1 MAENTIIHEINLA
14 GYKATSTGGMLDLGT
29 WGSYGIEKLHLTLDA
44 AWQNLTITAFF
55 NVKGKVVAKKV
66 VGKDG
71 YADVPWEATKESTFA
86 GRIVFE
92 GSINGQR
99 RITTD
104 LNYKVSNHSEITDI
118 DPVPTDDRW
127 NQFVTENKEYRDGAF
142 EAAEKANARAEDA
155 EAASDDAQAAA
166 RAAKASEA
174 VAKESK
180 NAAAA
185 SENNARI
192 SAGAAAVS
200 EGNAVASAEKAMASE
215 NAAAE
220 SASKAAASK
229 KASTVSAA
237 AAAGSA
243 AQAETQKA
251 AAAKSARDAQGYMQT
266 ASSAATDANTSAENA
281 AESKAAAASSATAA
295 AGSATAAAGNAKT
308 ASDAA
313 AVATDAKAAAVASQ
327 KDAAASKAAAANSAI
342 AAKTS
347 EDAAAK
353 SAADADSTANSIK
366 ESMTQIA
373 ANKEAVSQL
382 KEDTTVLQKRQKMLV
397 GSETGNPVSCDD
409 AFATPLF
416 GLTVYGKSTQDG
428 TPSPDNPVPIVS
440 AGDGGTVVVKVSD
453 GNGKEQTLT
462 LQTPTGLP
470 GIPVASN
477 GNYTD
482 QNGQQWVCDE
492 VDLERGVKVQR
503 VKVLD
508 INDTSLRLYH
518 SSNSYWYVSTF
529 LLDCSLNNTG
539 TKSYKE
545 VMCQKFPVVS
555 QLDETK
561 YSYPIVA
568 PYGHVDRVELRF
580 RAPEALYAT
589 IEDFR
594 QTIVGT
600 KVYYPL
606 ATPVETPLTPAE
618 IAAYKALTAY
628 APDTVV
634 QASDGA
640 GVKLEYQRD
649 VNIAIKNLKEEIGE
663 KLDNFYIS
671 NAHVIKRTSTGS
683 IGSHYLIKYSV
694 NFDDYQIMKFV
705 VPSTGKTYKIEF
717 ANSQSEVLKTVD
729 TSGFVYG
736 SEVLL
741 SIPLT
746 TSEIIVEVAYEVGV
760 NLEITLYKKINI
772 NAEDVA
778 GAMQTSVYTN
788 YNNLLRAENITDNV
802 EIQQYAEVINDQY
815 VSAYIP
821 VVNGET
827 IYCNYSLGTPVAWL
841 CGEDK
846 KRITSVTLPL
856 SNNQVSRNVGY
867 TIVTENAKWIRLSW
881 KKDRQGIE
889 GALFF
894 SNKPIRF
901 IENDVVIKKE
911 YVPEL
916 NTGRLNNWWYMKNGD
931 SLGDSLTGQGYF
943 QSWTRRFFGLN
954 DFKNHGVGGSKLS
967 GEDIDSTRPSMWKD
981 VRIDALS
988 TTADFVTVLGGQND
1002 GNVEIGDITKT
1013 NYDTNTYVG
1022 ALNTIIDKI
1031 YNHCKDGVII
1041 ILCTPFYVPAE
1052 GDGERFVLLDEAVR
1066 GVAKLHGLPV
1076 ADFGGLST
1084 ADKNTANVY
1093 WGDDKTHPTEKFYKD
1108 KIAPILINAMEQINP
1123 INWDDVNYYTES

>member
-1 MAENTIIHEINLA
+1 MVHTLRLDNYTPIPRKLVLGTNSSFGTESIKIERGAGWDGLNLTATWHIPGREEPLRVALLDGDTMDVPPEVTKEAKDGVLVLA
-14 GYKATSTGGMLDLGT
+14 GLAPGVQRASCNVEYLILEQAGVYGGTDAEPTPELAEQVLQAVQDAR
-29 WGSYGIEKLHLTLDA
+29 DA
-44 AWQNLTITAFF
+44 AKDADKSATNAKDIAQSVRTDADNGKF
-55 NVKGKVVAKKV
+55 N
-66 VGKDG
+66 GKDG
-71 YADVPWEATKESTFA
+71 AKGDKGDDGTTPQLKIGEDNLWRVSYDNGATWVSLGVKATGVA
-86 GRIVFE
+86 G
-92 GSINGQR
+92 
-99 RITTD
+99 
-104 LNYKVSNHSEITDI
+104 K
-118 DPVPTDDRW
+118 
-127 NQFVTENKEYRDGAF
+127 DGA
-142 EAAEKANARAEDA
+142 DG
-155 EAASDDAQAAA
+155 
-166 RAAKASEA
+166 
-174 VAKESK
+174 VTPHIG
-180 NAAAA
+180 
-185 SENNARI
+185 EN
-192 SAGAAAVS
+192 
-200 EGNAVASAEKAMASE
+200 GNWWFGD
-215 NAAAE
+215 
-220 SASKAAASK
+220 
-229 KASTVSAA
+229 TDTGVSAK
-237 AAAGSA
+237 GI
-243 AQAETQKA
+243 KGNPGP
-251 AAAKSARDAQGYMQT
+251 QGPPGEIPEDYPQIR
-266 ASSAATDANTSAENA
+266 
-281 AESKAAAASSATAA
+281 
-295 AGSATAAAGNAKT
+295 
-308 ASDAA
+308 
-313 AVATDAKAAAVASQ
+313 
-327 KDAAASKAAAANSAI
+327 KD
-342 AAKTS
+342 
-347 EDAAAK
+347 
-353 SAADADSTANSIK
+353 
-366 ESMTQIA
+366 
-373 ANKEAVSQL
+373 VSQL

-409 AFATPLF
+409 AFAAPLC
-416 GLTVYGKSTQDG
+416 GLYVYGKSTQDG
-428 TPSPDNPVPIVS
+428 TPTPDAPVPIVS
-440 AGDGGTVVVKVSD
+440 AGDGGSVVVTLSD
-453 GNGKEQTLT
+453 GNGKTQTLT

-470 GIPVASN
+470 GIPVTSN

-503 VKVLD
+503 IGKVTPLSATD
-508 INDTSLRLYH
+508 IFNKLANTEEVRIDNPFIRDRGRLPMLCNTFKLVPVTWGVDTPYIFSYAATGNASIAFRLPIGVY
-518 SSNSYWYVSTF
+518 SETYF
-529 LLDCSLNNTG
+529 
-539 TKSYKE
+539 KE
-545 VMCQKFPVVS
+545 HPTTV
-555 QLDETK
+555 
-561 YSYPIVA
+561 
-568 PYGHVDRVELRF
+568 YG
-580 RAPEALYAT
+580 
-589 IEDFR
+589 I
-594 QTIVGT
+594 
-600 KVYYPL
+600 L
-606 ATPVETPLTPAE
+606 ATPIETPLTPAE

-640 GVKLEYQRD
+640 WVKLEYQRD

-1084 ADKNTANVY
+1084 ADKNTANLY

-1108 KIAPILINAMEQINP
+1108 KIAPILINTMEQINP

>member
-1 MAENTIIHEINLA
+1 MVHTLRLDNYTPIPRKLVLGTNSSFGTESIKIERGAGWDGLNLTATWHIPGREEPLRVALLDGDTMDVPPEVTKEAKDGVLVLA
-14 GYKATSTGGMLDLGT
+14 GLAPGVQRASCNVEYLILEQAGVYGGTDAEPTPELAEQVLQAVQDAR
-29 WGSYGIEKLHLTLDA
+29 DA
-44 AWQNLTITAFF
+44 AKDADKSATNAKDIAQSVRTDADNGKF
-55 NVKGKVVAKKV
+55 N
-66 VGKDG
+66 GKDG
-71 YADVPWEATKESTFA
+71 AKGDKGDDGTTPQLKIGEDNLWRVSYDNGATWVSLGVKATGVA
-86 GRIVFE
+86 G
-92 GSINGQR
+92 
-99 RITTD
+99 
-104 LNYKVSNHSEITDI
+104 K
-118 DPVPTDDRW
+118 
-127 NQFVTENKEYRDGAF
+127 DGA
-142 EAAEKANARAEDA
+142 DG
-155 EAASDDAQAAA
+155 
-166 RAAKASEA
+166 
-174 VAKESK
+174 VTPHIG
-180 NAAAA
+180 
-185 SENNARI
+185 EN
-192 SAGAAAVS
+192 
-200 EGNAVASAEKAMASE
+200 GNWWFGD
-215 NAAAE
+215 
-220 SASKAAASK
+220 
-229 KASTVSAA
+229 TDTGVSAK
-237 AAAGSA
+237 GI
-243 AQAETQKA
+243 KGNPGP
-251 AAAKSARDAQGYMQT
+251 QGPPGEIPEDYPQIR
-266 ASSAATDANTSAENA
+266 
-281 AESKAAAASSATAA
+281 
-295 AGSATAAAGNAKT
+295 
-308 ASDAA
+308 
-313 AVATDAKAAAVASQ
+313 
-327 KDAAASKAAAANSAI
+327 KD
-342 AAKTS
+342 
-347 EDAAAK
+347 
-353 SAADADSTANSIK
+353 
-366 ESMTQIA
+366 
-373 ANKEAVSQL
+373 VSQL

-409 AFATPLF
+409 AFAAPLC
-416 GLTVYGKSTQDG
+416 GLYVYGKSTQDG
-428 TPSPDNPVPIVS
+428 TPTPDAPVPIVS
-440 AGDGGTVVVKVSD
+440 AGDGGSVVVTLSD
-453 GNGKEQTLT
+453 GNGKTQTLT

-470 GIPVASN
+470 GIPVTSN

-492 VDLERGVKVQR
+492 VDLERGVRVQR
-503 VKVLD
+503 VGRAFIEHCIV
-508 INDTSLRLYH
+508 
-518 SSNSYWYVSTF
+518 SSDPNWWDAS
-529 LLDCSLNNTG
+529 
-539 TKSYKE
+539 KSY
-545 VMCQKFPVVS
+545 
-555 QLDETK
+555 
-561 YSYPIVA
+561 SYQILA
-568 PYGHVDRVELRF
+568 WQGSF
-580 RAPEALYAT
+580 NTT
-589 IEDFR
+589 IESGGPCNRFIDYTFSDFYNKGIENGFLISSVENVFNISKSLGIC
-594 QTIVGT
+594 TTPDEFKTWFNENVVLYKI
-600 KVYYPL
+600 L
-606 ATPVETPLTPAE
+606 ATPIETPLTPAE

-640 GVKLEYQRD
+640 WVKLEYQRD

-1108 KIAPILINAMEQINP
+1108 KIAPILINTMEQINP

>member
-1 MAENTIIHEINLA
+1 MVHTLRLDNYTPIPRKLVLGTNSSFGTESIKIERGAGWDGLNLTATWHIPGREEPLRVALLDGDTMDVPPEVTKEAKDGVLVLA
-14 GYKATSTGGMLDLGT
+14 GLAPGVQRASCNVEYLIIEQAGVYGGADAEPTPELAEQVLQAVQDAR
-29 WGSYGIEKLHLTLDA
+29 DA
-44 AWQNLTITAFF
+44 AKDADKSATNAKDIAQSVRTDADNGKF
-55 NVKGKVVAKKV
+55 N
-66 VGKDG
+66 GKDG
-71 YADVPWEATKESTFA
+71 AKGDKGDDGTTPQLKIGEDNLWHVSYDNGATWVSLGVKATGAA
-86 GRIVFE
+86 G
-92 GSINGQR
+92 
-99 RITTD
+99 
-104 LNYKVSNHSEITDI
+104 K
-118 DPVPTDDRW
+118 
-127 NQFVTENKEYRDGAF
+127 DGA
-142 EAAEKANARAEDA
+142 DG
-155 EAASDDAQAAA
+155 
-166 RAAKASEA
+166 
-174 VAKESK
+174 VTPHIG
-180 NAAAA
+180 
-185 SENNARI
+185 EN
-192 SAGAAAVS
+192 
-200 EGNAVASAEKAMASE
+200 GNWWFGD
-215 NAAAE
+215 
-220 SASKAAASK
+220 
-229 KASTVSAA
+229 TDTGVSAK
-237 AAAGSA
+237 GI
-243 AQAETQKA
+243 KGNPGP
-251 AAAKSARDAQGYMQT
+251 QGPPGEIPEDYPQIR
-266 ASSAATDANTSAENA
+266 
-281 AESKAAAASSATAA
+281 
-295 AGSATAAAGNAKT
+295 
-308 ASDAA
+308 
-313 AVATDAKAAAVASQ
+313 
-327 KDAAASKAAAANSAI
+327 KD
-342 AAKTS
+342 
-347 EDAAAK
+347 
-353 SAADADSTANSIK
+353 
-366 ESMTQIA
+366 
-373 ANKEAVSQL
+373 VSQ
-382 KEDTTVLQKRQKMLV
+382 
-397 GSETGNPVSCDD
+397 
-409 AFATPLF
+409 
-416 GLTVYGKSTQDG
+416 
-428 TPSPDNPVPIVS
+428 
-440 AGDGGTVVVKVSD
+440 
-453 GNGKEQTLT
+453 
-462 LQTPTGLP
+462 
-470 GIPVASN
+470 
-477 GNYTD
+477 
-482 QNGQQWVCDE
+482 
-492 VDLERGVKVQR
+492 
-503 VKVLD
+503 
-508 INDTSLRLYH
+508 
-518 SSNSYWYVSTF
+518 
-529 LLDCSLNNTG
+529 
-539 TKSYKE
+539 
-545 VMCQKFPVVS
+545 
-555 QLDETK
+555 
-561 YSYPIVA
+561 
-568 PYGHVDRVELRF
+568 
-580 RAPEALYAT
+580 
-589 IEDFR
+589 
-594 QTIVGT
+594 
-600 KVYYPL
+600 
-606 ATPVETPLTPAE
+606 
-618 IAAYKALTAY
+618 
-628 APDTVV
+628 
-634 QASDGA
+634 
-640 GVKLEYQRD
+640 
-649 VNIAIKNLKEEIGE
+649 LKEEIGE

-671 NAHVIKRTSTGS
+671 NAHVMKRTSTGS

-1108 KIAPILINAMEQINP
+1108 KIAPILINTMEQINP

>member
-1 MAENTIIHEINLA
+1 MVHTLRLDNYTPIPRKLVLGTNSSFGTESIKIERGAGWDGLNLTATWHIPGREEPLRVALLDGDTMDVPPEVTKEAKDGVLVLA
-14 GYKATSTGGMLDLGT
+14 GLAPGVQRASCNVEYLILEQAGVYGGTDAEPTPELAEQVLQAVQDAR
-29 WGSYGIEKLHLTLDA
+29 DA
-44 AWQNLTITAFF
+44 AKDADKSATNAKDIAQSVRTDADNGKF
-55 NVKGKVVAKKV
+55 N
-66 VGKDG
+66 GKDG
-71 YADVPWEATKESTFA
+71 AKGDKGDDGTTPQLKIGEDNLWHVSYDNGATWVSLGVKATGVA
-86 GRIVFE
+86 G
-92 GSINGQR
+92 
-99 RITTD
+99 
-104 LNYKVSNHSEITDI
+104 K
-118 DPVPTDDRW
+118 
-127 NQFVTENKEYRDGAF
+127 DGA
-142 EAAEKANARAEDA
+142 DG
-155 EAASDDAQAAA
+155 
-166 RAAKASEA
+166 
-174 VAKESK
+174 VTPHIG
-180 NAAAA
+180 
-185 SENNARI
+185 EN
-192 SAGAAAVS
+192 
-200 EGNAVASAEKAMASE
+200 GNWWFGD
-215 NAAAE
+215 
-220 SASKAAASK
+220 
-229 KASTVSAA
+229 TDTGVSAK
-237 AAAGSA
+237 GI
-243 AQAETQKA
+243 KGNPGP
-251 AAAKSARDAQGYMQT
+251 QGPPGEIPEDYPQIR
-266 ASSAATDANTSAENA
+266 
-281 AESKAAAASSATAA
+281 
-295 AGSATAAAGNAKT
+295 
-308 ASDAA
+308 
-313 AVATDAKAAAVASQ
+313 
-327 KDAAASKAAAANSAI
+327 KD
-342 AAKTS
+342 
-347 EDAAAK
+347 
-353 SAADADSTANSIK
+353 
-366 ESMTQIA
+366 
-373 ANKEAVSQL
+373 VSQL

-409 AFATPLF
+409 AFAAPLC
-416 GLTVYGKSTQDG
+416 GLYVYGKSTQDG
-428 TPSPDNPVPIVS
+428 TPTPDAPVPIVS
-440 AGDGGTVVVKVSD
+440 AGDGGSVVVTLSD
-453 GNGKEQTLT
+453 GNGKTQTLT

-470 GIPVASN
+470 GIPVTSN

-482 QNGQQWVCDE
+482 QNGRQWVCDE

-503 VKVLD
+503 IGKVTPLSATD
-508 INDTSLRLYH
+508 IFNKLANTEEVRIDNPFIRDRGRLPMLCNTFKLVPVTWGVDTPYIFSYASTGNASIAFRLPIGVY
-518 SSNSYWYVSTF
+518 SETYF
-529 LLDCSLNNTG
+529 
-539 TKSYKE
+539 KE
-545 VMCQKFPVVS
+545 HPTTV
-555 QLDETK
+555 
-561 YSYPIVA
+561 
-568 PYGHVDRVELRF
+568 YG
-580 RAPEALYAT
+580 
-589 IEDFR
+589 I
-594 QTIVGT
+594 
-600 KVYYPL
+600 L
-606 ATPVETPLTPAE
+606 ATPIETPLTPAE

-640 GVKLEYQRD
+640 WVKLEYQRD

-778 GAMQTSVYTN
+778 GAMQTSVYAN

-988 TTADFVTVLGGQND
+988 TTADFVTVLGGKND

-1084 ADKNTANVY
+1084 ADKNTANLY

>member
-1 MAENTIIHEINLA
+1 MVHTLRLDNYTPIPRKLVLGTNSSFGTESIKIERGAGWDGLNLTATWHIPGREEPLRVALLDGDTMDVPPEVTKEAKDGVLVLA
-14 GYKATSTGGMLDLGT
+14 GLAPGVQRASCNVEYLILEQAGVYGGTDAEPTPELAEQVLQAVQDAR
-29 WGSYGIEKLHLTLDA
+29 DA
-44 AWQNLTITAFF
+44 AKDADKSATNAKDIAQSVRTDADNGKF
-55 NVKGKVVAKKV
+55 N
-66 VGKDG
+66 GKDG
-71 YADVPWEATKESTFA
+71 AKGDKGDDGTTPQLKIGEDNLWHVSYDNGATWVSLGVKATGVA
-86 GRIVFE
+86 G
-92 GSINGQR
+92 
-99 RITTD
+99 
-104 LNYKVSNHSEITDI
+104 K
-118 DPVPTDDRW
+118 
-127 NQFVTENKEYRDGAF
+127 DGA
-142 EAAEKANARAEDA
+142 DG
-155 EAASDDAQAAA
+155 
-166 RAAKASEA
+166 
-174 VAKESK
+174 VTPHIG
-180 NAAAA
+180 
-185 SENNARI
+185 EN
-192 SAGAAAVS
+192 
-200 EGNAVASAEKAMASE
+200 GNWWFGD
-215 NAAAE
+215 
-220 SASKAAASK
+220 
-229 KASTVSAA
+229 TDTGVSAK
-237 AAAGSA
+237 GI
-243 AQAETQKA
+243 KGNPGP
-251 AAAKSARDAQGYMQT
+251 QGPPGEIPEDYPQIR
-266 ASSAATDANTSAENA
+266 
-281 AESKAAAASSATAA
+281 
-295 AGSATAAAGNAKT
+295 
-308 ASDAA
+308 
-313 AVATDAKAAAVASQ
+313 
-327 KDAAASKAAAANSAI
+327 KD
-342 AAKTS
+342 
-347 EDAAAK
+347 
-353 SAADADSTANSIK
+353 
-366 ESMTQIA
+366 
-373 ANKEAVSQL
+373 VSQL

-409 AFATPLF
+409 AFAAPLC
-416 GLTVYGKSTQDG
+416 GLYVYGKSTQDG
-428 TPSPDNPVPIVS
+428 TPTPDAPVPIVS
-440 AGDGGTVVVKVSD
+440 AGDDGTIAVTLSN
-453 GNGKEQTLT
+453 GNGKTQTLT
-462 LQTPTGLP
+462 LPTPNGLP
-470 GIPVASN
+470 GIPVTFG

-482 QNGQQWVCDE
+482 PQGQQWVCDE

-503 VKVLD
+503 IKVKELSPDDAWKYRKLESGNNNFQERIFGGD
-508 INDTSLRLYH
+508 IAKSGLPCFCNILRYTGNTWNDIPQKLPKIYANDQEITVSFPPSTEYSSLEA
-518 SSNSYWYVSTF
+518 F
-529 LLDCSLNNTG
+529 KQLLTN
-539 TKSYKE
+539 
-545 VMCQKFPVVS
+545 
-555 QLDETK
+555 
-561 YSYPIVA
+561 
-568 PYGHVDRVELRF
+568 VESVIY
-580 RAPEALYAT
+580 YA
-589 IEDFR
+589 
-594 QTIVGT
+594 
-600 KVYYPL
+600 L
-606 ATPVETPLTPAE
+606 ATPIETQLTPAE

-628 APDTVV
+628 GPDTVV
-634 QASDGA
+634 QAADGA

-649 VNIAIKNLKEEIGE
+649 VNIAIKILKEEIGE

-746 TSEIIVEVAYEVGV
+746 TSKIIVEVAYEVGV

-1084 ADKNTANVY
+1084 ADKNTANLY

>member
-1 MAENTIIHEINLA
+1 MVHTLRLDNYTPIPRKLVLGTNSSFGTESIKIERGAGWDGLNLTATWHIPGREEPLRVALLDGDTMDVPPEVTKEAKDGVLVLA
-14 GYKATSTGGMLDLGT
+14 GLAPGVQRASCNVEYLILEQAGVYGGTDAEPTPELAEQVLQAVQDAR
-29 WGSYGIEKLHLTLDA
+29 DA
-44 AWQNLTITAFF
+44 AKDADKSATNAKDIAQSVRTDADNGKF
-55 NVKGKVVAKKV
+55 N
-66 VGKDG
+66 GKDG
-71 YADVPWEATKESTFA
+71 AKGDKGDDGTTPQLKIGEDNLWHVSYDNGATWVSLGVKATGVA
-86 GRIVFE
+86 G
-92 GSINGQR
+92 
-99 RITTD
+99 
-104 LNYKVSNHSEITDI
+104 K
-118 DPVPTDDRW
+118 
-127 NQFVTENKEYRDGAF
+127 DGA
-142 EAAEKANARAEDA
+142 DG
-155 EAASDDAQAAA
+155 
-166 RAAKASEA
+166 
-174 VAKESK
+174 VTPHIG
-180 NAAAA
+180 
-185 SENNARI
+185 EN
-192 SAGAAAVS
+192 
-200 EGNAVASAEKAMASE
+200 GNWWFGD
-215 NAAAE
+215 
-220 SASKAAASK
+220 
-229 KASTVSAA
+229 TDTGVSAK
-237 AAAGSA
+237 GI
-243 AQAETQKA
+243 KGNPGP
-251 AAAKSARDAQGYMQT
+251 QGPPGEIPEDYPQIR
-266 ASSAATDANTSAENA
+266 
-281 AESKAAAASSATAA
+281 
-295 AGSATAAAGNAKT
+295 
-308 ASDAA
+308 
-313 AVATDAKAAAVASQ
+313 
-327 KDAAASKAAAANSAI
+327 KD
-342 AAKTS
+342 
-347 EDAAAK
+347 
-353 SAADADSTANSIK
+353 
-366 ESMTQIA
+366 
-373 ANKEAVSQL
+373 VSQL

-409 AFATPLF
+409 AFAAPLC
-416 GLTVYGKSTQDG
+416 GLYVYGKSTQDG
-428 TPSPDNPVPIVS
+428 TPTPDAPVPIVS
-440 AGDGGTVVVKVSD
+440 AGDGGSVVVTLSD
-453 GNGKEQTLT
+453 GNGKTQTLT

-470 GIPVASN
+470 GIPVTSN

-482 QNGQQWVCDE
+482 QNGRQWVCDE

-503 VKVLD
+503 IGKVTPLSATD
-508 INDTSLRLYH
+508 IFNKLANTEEVWIDNPFIRDRGRLPMLCNTFKLVPVTWGVDTPYIFSYAATGNASIAFRLPIGVY
-518 SSNSYWYVSTF
+518 SETYF
-529 LLDCSLNNTG
+529 
-539 TKSYKE
+539 KE
-545 VMCQKFPVVS
+545 HPTTV
-555 QLDETK
+555 
-561 YSYPIVA
+561 
-568 PYGHVDRVELRF
+568 YG
-580 RAPEALYAT
+580 
-589 IEDFR
+589 I
-594 QTIVGT
+594 
-600 KVYYPL
+600 L
-606 ATPVETPLTPAE
+606 ATPIETPLTPAE

-640 GVKLEYQRD
+640 WVKLEYQRD

-1084 ADKNTANVY
+1084 ADKNTANLY

>member
-1 MAENTIIHEINLA
+1 MVHTLRLDNYTPIPRKLVLGTNSSFGTESIKIERGAGWDGLNLTATWHIPGREEPLRVALLDGDTMDVPPEVTKEAKDGVLVLA
-14 GYKATSTGGMLDLGT
+14 GLAPGVQRASCNVEYLILEQAGVYGGTDAEPTPELAEQVLQAVQDAR
-29 WGSYGIEKLHLTLDA
+29 DA
-44 AWQNLTITAFF
+44 AKDADKSATNAKDIAQSVRTDADNGKF
-55 NVKGKVVAKKV
+55 N
-66 VGKDG
+66 GKDG
-71 YADVPWEATKESTFA
+71 AKGDKGDDGTTPQLKIGEDNLWHVSYDNGATWVSLGVKATGVA
-86 GRIVFE
+86 G
-92 GSINGQR
+92 
-99 RITTD
+99 
-104 LNYKVSNHSEITDI
+104 K
-118 DPVPTDDRW
+118 
-127 NQFVTENKEYRDGAF
+127 DGA
-142 EAAEKANARAEDA
+142 DG
-155 EAASDDAQAAA
+155 
-166 RAAKASEA
+166 
-174 VAKESK
+174 VTPHIG
-180 NAAAA
+180 
-185 SENNARI
+185 EN
-192 SAGAAAVS
+192 
-200 EGNAVASAEKAMASE
+200 GNWWFGD
-215 NAAAE
+215 
-220 SASKAAASK
+220 
-229 KASTVSAA
+229 TDTGVSAK
-237 AAAGSA
+237 GI
-243 AQAETQKA
+243 KGNPGP
-251 AAAKSARDAQGYMQT
+251 QGPPGEIPEDYPQIR
-266 ASSAATDANTSAENA
+266 
-281 AESKAAAASSATAA
+281 
-295 AGSATAAAGNAKT
+295 
-308 ASDAA
+308 
-313 AVATDAKAAAVASQ
+313 
-327 KDAAASKAAAANSAI
+327 KD
-342 AAKTS
+342 
-347 EDAAAK
+347 
-353 SAADADSTANSIK
+353 
-366 ESMTQIA
+366 
-373 ANKEAVSQL
+373 VSQL

-409 AFATPLF
+409 AFAAPLC
-416 GLTVYGKSTQDG
+416 GLYVYGKSTQDG
-428 TPSPDNPVPIVS
+428 TPTPDAPVPIVS
-440 AGDGGTVVVKVSD
+440 AGDGGSVVVTLSD
-453 GNGKEQTLT
+453 GNGKTQTLT

-470 GIPVASN
+470 GIPVTSN

-503 VKVLD
+503 VKVKELNPDDKWAYRKLD
-508 INDTSLRLYH
+508 SGNNNFQVRLVNAATASNEKPCFCNILPFKNALWNDNIQNLPKIYANNQEITASFPPSSEYSSLEA
-518 SSNSYWYVSTF
+518 F
-529 LLDCSLNNTG
+529 KQLLTDV
-539 TKSYKE
+539 KSVIY
-545 VMCQKFPVVS
+545 
-555 QLDETK
+555 
-561 YSYPIVA
+561 
-568 PYGHVDRVELRF
+568 
-580 RAPEALYAT
+580 YA
-589 IEDFR
+589 
-594 QTIVGT
+594 
-600 KVYYPL
+600 L
-606 ATPVETPLTPAE
+606 ATPIETPLIPAE

-628 APDTVV
+628 GPDTVV

-683 IGSHYLIKYSV
+683 IESHYLIKYSV

-867 TIVTENAKWIRLSW
+867 TIVAENAKWIRLSW

-1084 ADKNTANVY
+1084 ADKNTANLY